1 MALVLYDRVQETTST
16 TGTGSITLAGAVS
29 GYQSFA
35 VVGNGNTT
43 YYTILNGTQWEVG
56 IGTYSTTG
64 PTLARTTILS
74 NSNGNTSPINLSG
87 ASNVWCDYPAEKSVN
102 LDANGNAN
110 ISYTPN
116 TTTSVGKLNVGDNT
130 YSQSLTGQI
139 AIFAGAD
146 TISSNIYLVNTNNT
160 SNTAY
165 SSIVT
170 GANNYASIY
179 MEMGT
184 NSSLYSYS
192 AAGYANNA
200 LNQPNNSFLQAYGSD
215 LVLSTWTSNAIHFV
229 QNASSAT
236 SDSMTLFAD
245 GGASLG
251 GLGDPGIG
259 NIAINN
265 AVVGFT
271 SITSAAG
278 TTVLTSSSTQV
289 QAVTGST
296 TQTIQLP
303 QATTLLKGTFYTISN
318 ASSGLVT
325 VKDNAGTTL
334 ETIPSGG
341 AAQFLCI
348 ANGTSAGTWGIR
360 VFAASNTTWGNT
372 ALNYTGNITGAT
384 WQGNTIAYNYGG
396 TGLTTFTA
404 ANNALYSTS
413 ASALT
418 AGTLPVAAGGTGAT
432 TLTGYV
438 YGNGTSAMT
447 ASTTI
452 PTSALSGNFVSTFSA
467 GTTGFTPST
476 ATTGAVT
483 LAGTL
488 GVGNGGTG
496 LSSTPT
502 NGQIDIGNGTGFTR
516 STITGTASQVTVTN
530 SAGGITL
537 SLPSPINVNT
547 SGSAG
552 SVTNA
557 VTFNNGGA
565 GAASGTTY
573 NGSGAVTVSYNT
585 IGAQVAG
592 TYVTSVTGT
601 SPVSS
606 SGGTTP
612 AISLASGYGD
622 TQNPY
627 ASKTANY
634 FLAAPNGSAGAPTF
648 RAVVAADIPTLN
660 QNTTGTASN
669 VTGTVAVAN
678 GGTGATSASAAL
690 TNLGAY
696 AASNPSNY
704 TSNTLTAGTGIS
716 VSASTG
722 ASTIT
727 NTGVTSIVAGTGI
740 SVSGSTGSV
749 TISSTASGAT
759 ITGTTSNTTYYVVG
773 TSSTSGTL
781 STASISNTNVVS
793 YNASTGA
800 LSAVSHVSSSDE
812 RLKTDWVNLSTDF
825 VDQLAD
831 VKHGTFQ
838 RISSGD
844 REVGVTAQSLKE
856 ILPEAVVADEEGYM
870 SVNYGAAALVAA
882 IELAKE
888 VKALRAEIAALK
900 AK

>member
-1 MALVLYDRVQETTST
+1 
-16 TGTGSITLAGAVS
+16 
-29 GYQSFA
+29 
-35 VVGNGNTT
+35 
-43 YYTILNGTQWEVG
+43 
-56 IGTYSTTG
+56 
-64 PTLARTTILS
+64 
-74 NSNGNTSPINLSG
+74 
-87 ASNVWCDYPAEKSVN
+87 
-102 LDANGNAN
+102 
-110 ISYTPN
+110 
-116 TTTSVGKLNVGDNT
+116 
-130 YSQSLTGQI
+130 
-139 AIFAGAD
+139 
-146 TISSNIYLVNTNNT
+146 
-160 SNTAY
+160 
-165 SSIVT
+165 
-170 GANNYASIY
+170 
-179 MEMGT
+179 
-184 NSSLYSYS
+184 
-192 AAGYANNA
+192 
-200 LNQPNNSFLQAYGSD
+200 
-215 LVLSTWTSNAIHFV
+215 
-229 QNASSAT
+229 
-236 SDSMTLFAD
+236 
-245 GGASLG
+245 
-251 GLGDPGIG
+251 
-259 NIAINN
+259 
-265 AVVGFT
+265 
-271 SITSAAG
+271 
-278 TTVLTSSSTQV
+278 
-289 QAVTGST
+289 
-296 TQTIQLP
+296 
-303 QATTLLKGTFYTISN
+303 
-318 ASSGLVT
+318 
-325 VKDNAGTTL
+325 
-334 ETIPSGG
+334 
-341 AAQFLCI
+341 
-348 ANGTSAGTWGIR
+348 
-360 VFAASNTTWGNT
+360 
-372 ALNYTGNITGAT
+372 
-384 WQGNTIAYNYGG
+384 
-396 TGLTTFTA
+396 
-404 ANNALYSTS
+404 
-413 ASALT
+413 
-418 AGTLPVAAGGTGAT
+418 
-432 TLTGYV
+432 
-438 YGNGTSAMT
+438 MT